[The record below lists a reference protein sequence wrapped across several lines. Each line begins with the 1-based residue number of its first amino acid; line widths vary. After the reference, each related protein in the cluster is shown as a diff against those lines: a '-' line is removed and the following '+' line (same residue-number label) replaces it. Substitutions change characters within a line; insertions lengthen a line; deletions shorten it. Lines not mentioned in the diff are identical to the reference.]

1 MKNFMKIILVCM
13 VFATSGWSQDFN
25 TLDSSWESSDLNLAL
40 EGNLTSLFADS
51 DVELFD
57 FAGNYDSSN
66 SIVTLTKV
74 TRKSQRGEETAKLII
89 SGTVRS
95 YTIVFND
102 PEVSDPNDP
111 PVNDIFSL
119 SYKVALSL
127 NNISAPKSCRAMFG
141 GCSGLTSLDLRG
153 FDTRNVTSMTQMFLN
168 CNGFTSL
175 DLSGF
180 DTAKVENMG
189 MMFMYCSG
197 LTSLNLSG
205 FDTSEVTNMSDMF
218 LNCNGL
224 TSLDLSGF
232 DTGKVTNM
240 HSMFMNCSGLTS
252 LNSSGFDTAKVEN
265 MGAMFMNCCNLAEL
279 DLSSF
284 NTAKV
289 KAMNSMFSACSKLKR
304 LDISGFNTEE
314 VKNINSMFGSCDDLT
329 TLIVAPSFAANV
341 SNDNAYDNNYGDVFN
356 FYGGN
361 DSITIYSTG
370 TGRTEETLFS
380 EKLRSIVSD
389 YSYVQLSL
397 DRPEGYGDLVI
408 SGTKNVIKAPK
419 GSTEMILDPGVI
431 VRFDQNAVLKNCGS
445 IRVQNEGK
453 AYFKLADP
461 AAPATIINA
470 GGFERTEAL
479 SYPAFSNATYYIP
492 SENGSSF
499 DREHIDVQEG
509 INITTESSDLGDRT
523 DIIGDSGNIVVLAT
537 SSGATDPIRMT
548 NSGSSSINVAAAL
561 ANDAG
566 STGMSAL
573 DIEVRGKFDI
583 AGNLSKFN
591 SGKFKA
597 ENAEVNFTNPE
608 SIPQTASEFV
618 NSTVTYPDGAS
629 ITEDITSTGG
639 TLELG
644 GDIEDGV
651 TIELKNTNS

>member
-40 EGNLTSLFADS
+40 NGNLTSLFADS

-57 FAGNYDSSN
+57 FAGTYDSSN

-141 GCSGLTSLDLRG
+141 GCAGL
-153 FDTRNVTSMTQMFLN
+153 
-168 CNGFTSL
+168 TSL

-180 DTAKVENMG
+180 DTSEVINMES
-189 MMFMYCSG
+189 MFNSCSG

-205 FDTSEVTNMSDMF
+205 FDTSEVTSMAGMF
-218 LNCNGL
+218 IGCSGL
-224 TSLDLSGF
+224 TSLDLSGV
-232 DTGKVTNM
+232 DTSEVTNM
-240 HSMFMNCSGLTS
+240 AGMFIGCRGLTS
-252 LNSSGFDTAKVEN
+252 LNLSWFDTAKVEN
-265 MGAMFMNCCNLAEL
+265 MGGMFMNCSNLAEL

-289 KAMNSMFSACSKLKR
+289 KAMNSMFSDCSKLKR

-314 VKNINSMFGSCDDLT
+314 VKNINSMFGSCHGLT

-380 EKLRSIVSD
+380 EKLRSIVSG
-389 YSYVQLSL
+389 YSHVRLSL
-397 DRPEGYGDLVI
+397 DRLEGYGDLVI
-408 SGTKNVIKAPK
+408 SGTKNVIKAPQ

>member
-1 MKNFMKIILVCM
+1 MKIILVCM

-40 EGNLTSLFADS
+40 NGNLTSLFADS

-57 FAGNYDSSN
+57 FAGTYDSSN

-141 GCSGLTSLDLRG
+141 GCAGL
-153 FDTRNVTSMTQMFLN
+153 
-168 CNGFTSL
+168 TSL

-180 DTAKVENMG
+180 DTSEVINMES
-189 MMFMYCSG
+189 MFNSCSG

-205 FDTSEVTNMSDMF
+205 FDTSEVTSMAGMF
-218 LNCNGL
+218 IGCSGL
-224 TSLDLSGF
+224 TSLDLSGV
-232 DTGKVTNM
+232 DTSEVTNM
-240 HSMFMNCSGLTS
+240 AGMFIGCRGLTS
-252 LNSSGFDTAKVEN
+252 LNLSWFDTAKVEN
-265 MGAMFMNCCNLAEL
+265 MGGMFMNCSNLAEL

-289 KAMNSMFSACSKLKR
+289 KAMNSMFSDCSKLKR

-314 VKNINSMFGSCDDLT
+314 VKNINSMFGSCHGLT

-380 EKLRSIVSD
+380 EKLRSIVSG
-389 YSYVQLSL
+389 YSHVRLSL
-397 DRPEGYGDLVI
+397 DRLEGYGDLVI
-408 SGTKNVIKAPK
+408 SGTKNVIKAPQ